1 MSRFPDLAARLN
13 RIIYDQQMRKLT
25 PEEIETARLWS
36 LSLIRREH
44 PEWTEDEVDRFY
56 YNLINVNI
64 TVVDQWAQRMM

>member
-1 MSRFPDLAARLN
+1 
-13 RIIYDQQMRKLT
+13 MRKLT